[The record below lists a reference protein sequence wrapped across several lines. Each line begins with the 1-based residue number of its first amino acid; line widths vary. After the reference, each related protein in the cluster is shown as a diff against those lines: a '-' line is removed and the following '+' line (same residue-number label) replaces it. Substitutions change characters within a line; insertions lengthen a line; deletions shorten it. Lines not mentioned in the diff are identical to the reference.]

1 MALRRFVWVL
11 RTAWL
16 KCYVSV
22 FRPAVCHCL
31 SMCQS
36 ETEIALNNASRS
48 GAIANMALAEFT
60 SARIVGDQ
68 HVVSVA
74 QHKTAHCY
82 GPAKICLSA
91 THFAWLQSYVSA
103 FHPVVCQK
111 DGGKVFSVGM
121 ESRCPVDRY
130 HVRFSPHGTRLETE
144 VTSPAP
150 SFAKLQ
156 SRP

>member
-1 MALRRFVWVL
+1 
-11 RTAWL
+11 
-16 KCYVSV
+16 
-22 FRPAVCHCL
+22 
-31 SMCQS
+31 MCQS

-91 THFAWLQSYVSA
+91 THFAWLQSYVSV
-103 FHPVVCQK
+103 FCPVVCQK
-111 DGGKVFSVGM
+111 DGGKVFLSWHG
-121 ESRCPVDRY
+121 ESMSSGQVSRAV
-130 HVRFSPHGTRLETE
+130 
-144 VTSPAP
+144 
-150 SFAKLQ
+150 Q
-156 SRP
+156 SAWNKAGNGSDITCALIRKTAVSAINQKMPL